1 MANSSILVLPR
12 MTAPAFSRFRTA
24 SAVYVGTKLYKILE
38 EQVVSNPFVHML
50 SLIATGTPA
59 SGPVSSPASIFACT
73 SFARF
78 KAPSLST
85 VTKLCTSASRFS
97 IASNAAVTASSTV
110 TSFLLSFCRVPRQS
124 NSSNSS
130 VFLTFPLSCT
140 CTLSHALPYE
150 IVFGTLKP
158 PSFFTGAF
166 ASVSAL
172 PSPFVTTSSRNTLFT
187 GNTCDIGSTPSVSS
201 SLSLSM

>member
-1 MANSSILVLPR
+1 MLPMANSSMFVLPR

-110 TSFLLSFCRVPRQS
+110 TSFSFIFLP
-124 NSSNSS
+124 SSTA
-130 VFLTFPLSCT
+130 VKLIKLICFPHFPSFMCM
-140 CTLSHALPYE
+140 HALPMPCPM
-150 IVFGTLKP
+150 K
-158 PSFFTGAF
+158 
-166 ASVSAL
+166 
-172 PSPFVTTSSRNTLFT
+172 
-187 GNTCDIGSTPSVSS
+187 SS
-201 SLSLSM
+201 SEP